1 MTSALTISK
10 ALVQLIAT
18 APAFQSRQ
26 VTIAHPAALAE
37 QEFVFINGVRA
48 TEQARSLG
56 KAFKREELTVEL
68 GLVVEVNAD
77 DPSDA
82 LDRAYRMFTELE
94 DVIAGSPTLGVAGVL
109 FAQVGS
115 WDQRMFAAD
124 GKRVVEMTV
133 DVLVTS
139 NKEA

>member
-94 DVIAGSPTLGVAGVL
+94 DVIAGSPTLGVPGVL

>member
-1 MTSALTISK
+1 MTSALKITRAI
-10 ALVQLIAT
+10 VQLVGT
-18 APAFQSRQ
+18 APAFQNRQ
-26 VTIAHPAALAE
+26 VTEAHPAAHAE
-37 QEFVFINGVRA
+37 QEFVFVSGVRA